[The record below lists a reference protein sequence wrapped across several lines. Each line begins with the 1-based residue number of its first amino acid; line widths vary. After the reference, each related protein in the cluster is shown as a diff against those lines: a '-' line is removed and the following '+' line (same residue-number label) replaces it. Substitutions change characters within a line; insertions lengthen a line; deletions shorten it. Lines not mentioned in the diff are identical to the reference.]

1 MKRLFLFI
9 LTGLCSIS
17 LFAQQSVSSSGG
29 NGTGAGGTVSYT
41 IGQLV
46 YTTSTGSNGSAAQGV
61 QQPYEISVVTAIEE
75 AKDISLLWS
84 AYPNPAG
91 DYLKLSLSNNE
102 NAELK
107 PDNLCY
113 QLYDIYGKQL
123 LNNRLDGLE
132 TTVPMQNLSAG
143 TYILKVTERQGG
155 KSRKELKIFKIIK
168 H

>member
-1 MKRLFLFI
+1 M
-9 LTGLCSIS
+9 
-17 LFAQQSVSSSGG
+17 
-29 NGTGAGGTVSYT
+29 SYT

-91 DYLKLSLSNNE
+91 DYLKLSLV
-102 NAELK
+102 NAHNGD
-107 PDNLCY
+107 PDIDNLSY
-113 QLYDIYGKQL
+113 QLYDIHGKLL
-123 LNNRLDGLE
+123 LNDNIYGE
-132 TTVPMQNLSAG
+132 ESTISMQNYSAG
-143 TYILKVTERQGG
+143 TYILKVSMRQGT
-155 KSRKELKIFKIIK
+155 KQQKELKTFKIIK